1 MESNLKTRLFFVGA
15 LALVSMLPACMH
27 QEEAQ
32 LVPSVTKNAAFLEAE
47 GYLSSRIQNGRYM
60 EQSCGAEIYDWP
72 KYEGFPVRR
81 CSYTSLGH
89 RGIVYLLNPSAKQ
102 VATWIAKACQNSGTK
117 QLRKCGKALVRNV
130 WHGNNAQF
138 PVAGIVI
145 EGEDVLGGR
154 KGVPVSFEFR
164 HGVTVRTAEKLN
176 GARRQLT
183 DHEMEASTRSRVEK
197 VFNWARPAHIHRN
210 TAKSNGLSS
219 TQTKGFA
226 WAETSREDYLI
237 ALRTG
242 RSKLFDALA
251 LALKQKNFN

>member
-1 MESNLKTRLFFVGA
+1 MKTLKIVISGVVQGVFFRKFVK
-15 LALVSMLPACMH
+15 
-27 QEEAQ
+27 E
-32 LVPSVTKNAAFLEAE
+32 NADELEV
-47 GYLSSRIQNGRYM
+47 
-60 EQSCGAEIYDWP
+60 
-72 KYEGFPVRR
+72 KGF
-81 CSYTSLGH
+81 
-89 RGIVYLLNPSAKQ
+89 
-102 VATWIAKACQNSGTK
+102 
-117 QLRKCGKALVRNV
+117 VRNLDDGKV
-130 WHGNNAQF
+130 E
-138 PVAGIVI
+138 IVI